1 MFKGKGLEG
10 KEQGIESL
18 CRCDSGL
25 RKKKKMVYGDLVARS
40 STPRLAGDSGVGES
54 SGSKPQDAD
63 YSVPLFGDELELSI
77 LARFPQCEQWRL
89 SCVSK
94 RYLDLVKSGELFA
107 IRKEIGY
114 KEPSVFMLASGESSW
129 MMFDRTFQSCRRLP
143 ILPSDACFL
152 DADKES
158 LCAGTDLIVTGRELT
173 GATIW
178 RYQLVGN
185 KWIKGPSMIS
195 PRCLFASAT
204 CGANAFVAGG
214 IALEFSSEG
223 AFGMGMEYGQTVL
236 NTAEK
241 YNPESL
247 SWEPLPDMHRARK
260 KCSGCF
266 MDDKFYVIGGRD
278 RDGNHLTCGEVFDEK
293 KNSWDL
299 IENMLE
305 DAPISTSQSPPLVA
319 VVNNELYS
327 LEPSSNQ
334 LKVYL
339 KDRNEWKNLGP
350 VPVLSV
356 VNKGWGV
363 AFKSLG
369 DELLVIGSSSESSTN
384 NSMSIYTCIPDPRAE
399 QLQWRRLYCGTNHLS
414 PFILNCCVM
423 VA

>member
-1 MFKGKGLEG
+1 MSKNKGKEE
-10 KEQGIESL
+10 KEELS
-18 CRCDSGL
+18 RCDLAS
-25 RKKKKMVYGDLVARS
+25 RKKKNLLSGVFVGCC
-40 STPRLAGDSGVGES
+40 STRQMAGGCGVGES
-54 SGSKPQDAD
+54 SGLKSQDAD
-63 YSVPLFGDELELSI
+63 YSIPSLGEELELSI
-77 LARFPQCEQWRL
+77 LARFPQSEQWKL
-89 SCVSK
+89 ASVSK
-94 RYLDLVKSGELFA
+94 RYLDLVKSGELFK

-114 KEPSVFMLASGESSW
+114 KEPYVFMLASGESSW
-129 MMFDRTFQSCRRLP
+129 MVFDRTFQTCRRLP
-143 ILPSDACFL
+143 ILPSDTCFL

-158 LCAGTDLIVTGRELT
+158 LCAGTHLIVTGRELT
-173 GATIW
+173 GGANW
-178 RYQLVGN
+178 RYQLVEN
-185 KWIKGPSMIS
+185 IWIKGSSMIS
-195 PRCLFASAT
+195 PRCLFASAS
-204 CGANAFVAGG
+204 CGTNAFVAGG
-214 IALEFSSEG
+214 IALEFSAEG

-247 SWEPLPDMHRARK
+247 LWEPLPNMHQARK

-266 MDDKFYVIGGRD
+266 MDNKFYVIGGRD
-278 RDGNHLTCGEVFDEK
+278 RDGNHLTCGEVFDEE

-327 LEPSSNQ
+327 LEPSSNA

-339 KDRNEWKNLGP
+339 KRRNEWKNLGP
-350 VPVLSV
+350 VPVLAV
-356 VNKGWGV
+356 VNRGWGV

-369 DELLVIGSSSESSTN
+369 DELLVIGASSESSTN
-384 NSMSIYTCIPDPRAE
+384 NSMSIYTCTPDPRAE
-399 QLQWRRLYCGTNHLS
+399 RLQWRRLDCGTNHLS